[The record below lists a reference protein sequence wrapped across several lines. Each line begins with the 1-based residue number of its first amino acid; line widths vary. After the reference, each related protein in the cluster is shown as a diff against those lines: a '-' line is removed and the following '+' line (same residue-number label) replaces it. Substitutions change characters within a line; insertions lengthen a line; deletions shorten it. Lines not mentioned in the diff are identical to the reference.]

1 MSDSKH
7 SSVHV
12 GPADLHLHSSASDG
26 RFTPEQVVRRAAQAG
41 LKYIALTDHDTLAGL
56 RQASEAASA
65 AGIQLIPG
73 IELSLEGSKHVHLL
87 VYGVS
92 DEMLPLVQLI
102 QDARLDRE
110 SRMPRMLE
118 KLRKLG
124 MPLDAEDIQLHPG
137 VAFSRPLLARA
148 MVSKGYV
155 SSVQEA
161 FDRFIGHGK
170 PAYAP
175 RRIIHSSDAIAMVRS
190 LGCVPV
196 LAHPALMK
204 YEAVEREKV
213 VDSWIDAGLM
223 GIEAHHPSMDTA
235 QQQNW
240 KRFAEDRGLIV
251 TAGSDYHGT
260 VDAMHGE
267 IGSQYVNWTD
277 PHKNM
282 EMLTAALSR

>member
-1 MSDSKH
+1 M
-7 SSVHV
+7 
-12 GPADLHLHSSASDG
+12 GPADLHLHSNASDG
-26 RFTPEQVVRRAAQAG
+26 RFTPAQVVRRAAQAG
-41 LKYIALTDHDTLAGL
+41 LKYMALTDHDTLAGL
-56 RQASEAASA
+56 REASEAAIKAS
-65 AGIQLIPG
+65 IQFIPG

-92 DEMLPLVQLI
+92 DEMIPLVQLI

-110 SRMPRMLE
+110 SRMSRMLD
-118 KLRKLG
+118 KLRNLG
-124 MPLDAEDIQLHPG
+124 MPMRAADLQLPQG
-137 VAFSRPLLARA
+137 VAFSRPLLART

-170 PAYAP
+170 SAYVP
-175 RRIIHSSDAIAMVRS
+175 RRIIYAADTIAMVRS

-196 LAHPALMK
+196 LAHPAFMK
-204 YEAVEREKV
+204 YDAVEQGKAAA
-213 VDSWIDAGLM
+213 SWIDAGLM

-235 QQQNW
+235 QQQRW
-240 KRFAEDRGLIV
+240 QRFAEERGLIV

-260 VDAMHGE
+260 VDMMHGE

-282 EMLTAALSR
+282 DMLAAALSR